1 MAGKKAATPP
11 PIDRP
16 LSKAYLRKFTGW
28 STAAP
33 PGTSDPTTLRVMH
46 NCSVDTDGSLRIRP
60 GLQHVLNVPASGD
73 IVGTFEH
80 FYTTDGR
87 KAILFAVRDLVNA
100 NRVVF
105 RTAVYNSTTH
115 VFDIDAGISTRFP
128 GATDANLAFT
138 SSCTYVKYVQ
148 IDNKILALSDNDEPF
163 RVFWVGATPKAHKIQ
178 QVTRPNYDVADRL
191 VVREPVASWITT
203 DPKVTFPTVA
213 TPTAT
218 SLISSDETK
227 NIYNFAYFFTVNNE
241 IGETAPSMIRVV
253 KAQRRWSAWKTDV
266 TDDKKS
272 PDQIVSILQASVWNQ
287 IVADGASSWNL
298 YMVTWS
304 DQDSVPVEGV
314 LLETKSI
321 VGKTRDEAGWI
332 AHTPLLQGTDVTR
345 PLPNESDRDNF
356 TDPSTAAQGLVAGDR
371 LVLVYDKLQAARIRW
386 SSNQQGDYLNFS
398 ASKGGGYKTL
408 TSGNLFIPASV
419 KLWQNPQ
426 SVDTITVLCL
436 GLDGYGTAYYMS
448 PGTTVT
454 TQTQQSSIMGFEE
467 TTATPG
473 TVSPYGCEVLNNALY
488 HPLDNNLMKSTA
500 SNYNINHAT
509 MADPIENIWRQ
520 VSLPD
525 KRKIVSSA
533 MSPHLYYLVQS
544 PVGWLDAPGA
554 NGNQVWVCDTAQSNI
569 WSAWDVAGTS
579 LRKLEIDG
587 LLYMAIT
594 SGPSIFVFNPEKD
607 NDDVWDDEWIEVGIP
622 WEIATN
628 TQGANRAHDMWATLQ
643 QANVTFGNFTGEC
656 VYGIR
661 GVDVNGKEVDVS
673 KHYVSAKHSHS
684 PLDRYDQSDFLLIR
698 RVLMEWEFYWRS
710 ADRPKNRSYGSISF
724 VQFRIAPASVNV
736 GYEYGSIETFE
747 YGSRAPNYFN
757 GVPNPVADTRLP

>member
-1 MAGKKAATPP
+1 MAGKQAATPP

-87 KAILFAVRDLVNA
+87 KAILFAVRDLVNS

-105 RTAVYNSTTH
+105 RTAVYNATTH

-148 IDNKILALSDNDEPF
+148 IDNKILALSNNDEPF
-163 RVFWVGATPKAHKIQ
+163 RVFWVGATPKAQKIQ
-178 QVTRPNYDVADRL
+178 EITRPNYDVADRL

-203 DPKVTFPTVA
+203 DPKVTFPTEA
-213 TPTAT
+213 TPTAST
-218 SLISSDETK
+218 LISSDASK

-332 AHTPLLQGTDVTR
+332 AHTPLLQGTDITR

-356 TDPSTAAQGLVAGDR
+356 TIPSTAGQGLVAGDR

-398 ASKGGGYKTL
+398 AVRGGGYKTL
-408 TSGNLFIPASV
+408 TSGNLFIPACV
-419 KLWQNPQ
+419 VLWQNPQ
-426 SVDTITVLCL
+426 SVDTITVLCQ

-454 TQTQQSSIMGFEE
+454 TQTQQSFVMGFEE

-473 TVSPYGCEVLNNALY
+473 TVSPYGCEVMNNALY
-488 HPLDNNLMKSTA
+488 HPLDNSLMKSTA

-509 MADPIENIWRQ
+509 ISDPIENIWRQ
-520 VSLPD
+520 VPLSD
-525 KRKIVSSA
+525 KRKLVSCA

-544 PVGWLDAPGA
+544 PVGTLSAPGVA
-554 NGNQVWVCDTAQSNI
+554 GNQVWVCDTAQSNI
-569 WSAWDVAGTS
+569 WSAWDVVGTS

-587 LLYMAIT
+587 LLYLGIA
-594 SGPSIFVFNPEKD
+594 SGPNIFVFNPEKD
-607 NDDVWDDEWIEVGIP
+607 NDDVWDDGWEEVGIP
-622 WEIATN
+622 WEAVTN

-643 QANVTFGNFTGEC
+643 QVNVTFGNFTGEC

-661 GVDVNGKEVDVS
+661 GKDVNGKPVEVS
-673 KHYVSAKHSHS
+673 KHYVSAQYSHD
-684 PLDRYDQSDFLLIR
+684 PLDRYDQGDFLLVR
-698 RVLMEWEFYWRS
+698 RVLMEWEFFWRS
-710 ADRPKNRSYGSISF
+710 ADRPKNRSYGSIGY

-736 GYEYGSIETFE
+736 GYEYGTVESFE
-747 YGSRAPNYFN
+747 YGQRQPNYFN
-757 GVPNPVADTRLP
+757 GVPLPNADTERP